1 MRMEELDVLRGSEMW
16 KRIDVLALILTLELA
31 TVAGWLSGVQ
41 DAKYDIE
48 LAALRA
54 PVVNGDLAW
63 LEK

>member
-1 MRMEELDVLRGSEMW
+1 MW